1 MNIHRFRGSTFWSLP
16 DTCLSEISCVSHSFK
31 ILPNLQYGRHFGF
44 SATPRNSMQRAKLW

>member
-16 DTCLSEISCVSHSFK
+16 DTQSEISRVSHSFK

-44 SATPRNSMQRAKLW
+44 SAMPCNSMQHAKLR